1 MSHYKTERK
10 GGNIS
15 YHHAFSQL
23 LPEKHN
29 VLFAFFLHVYVSMY
43 FFHSYRWLVA
53 TALDNTE
60 LEAEI
65 SNPKAK

>member
-1 MSHYKTERK
+1 MGEISAITTPSHNFYQKSTM
-10 GGNIS
+10 
-15 YHHAFSQL
+15 FS
-23 LPEKHN
+23 
-29 VLFAFFLHVYVSMY
+29 AFFLHVYVSMY